1 MQNKGKLK
9 MFVDHL
15 LSEDQIPDSS
25 RQVNGIS
32 SDTPPQQ
39 VDVNSLL
46 KQQSSDDK
54 APKLNQY
61 PLNAFNEISSD
72 LFINVQNII
81 SMLKSAY
88 NNPSIKDK
96 NSVQEC
102 YEVANSIEQKIVD
115 LSKKV
120 GKIK

>member
-15 LSEDQIPDSS
+15 LNEDQIPDSK
-25 RQVNGIS
+25 RQVSGIS
-32 SDTPPQQ
+32 SETPPQQ
-39 VDVNSLL
+39 VDVNDLL
-46 KQQSSDDK
+46 KKQASDDT
-54 APKLNQY
+54 APKLDQY
-61 PLNAFNEISSD
+61 PLNSFTGISSD
-72 LFINVQNII
+72 LFINVQNVI

-96 NSVQEC
+96 DSVKEC
-102 YEVANSIEQKIVD
+102 YDIANSIEQKIVD
-115 LSKKV
+115 LVKNV

>member
-9 MFVDHL
+9 MFVEHL
-15 LSEDQIPDSS
+15 LSEDQIPDSQ

-32 SDTPPQQ
+32 SESPPQQ
-39 VDVNSLL
+39 VDVNDLL
-46 KQQSSDDK
+46 KRQSSDDT
-54 APKLNQY
+54 APKLEQY
-61 PLNAFNEISSD
+61 PLNTFNEISSD
-72 LFINVQNII
+72 LFINVQNLM

-96 NSVQEC
+96 KGVAEC
-102 YEVANSIEQKIVD
+102 YNSANAIEQKIVD

>member
-9 MFVDHL
+9 MFVEHL
-15 LSEDQIPDSS
+15 LSEDQIPDSQ

-32 SDTPPQQ
+32 SESPPQQ
-39 VDVNSLL
+39 VDVNDLL
-46 KQQSSDDK
+46 KRQSSDDT
-54 APKLNQY
+54 APKLEQY
-61 PLNAFNEISSD
+61 PLNTFNEISSD
-72 LFINVQNII
+72 LFINVQNLM

-96 NSVQEC
+96 KSVKEC
-102 YEVANSIEQKIVD
+102 YNSANAIEQKIVD

>member
-15 LSEDQIPDSS
+15 ISEDQIPDASP
-25 RQVNGIS
+25 QVSGIS
-32 SDTPPQQ
+32 SDTSPQQ
-39 VDVNSLL
+39 VNINDLI
-46 KQQSSDDK
+46 KRQSSDDT
-54 APKLNQY
+54 APKLDQY
-61 PLNAFNEISSD
+61 PLNSFNEISSD
-72 LFINVQNII
+72 IFISIQNLM

-96 NSVQEC
+96 KSVKEC
-102 YEVANSIEQKIVD
+102 YNSANAIEQKIVD